1 VAAVLIAALG
11 YGLYQWWQHRS
22 KAAPRKEGTLRERPE
37 AYLEEPD
44 QQNVSELWQQAD
56 ARARTGDFLGAVR
69 TIYLAVLALLH
80 QARLIRYERTRTN
93 GEYADQLRPRRA
105 LHRPFLGLTGVFE
118 VKWYG
123 ERACAAEDYR
133 ACRELAEEIRV
144 GSLAAG
150 EPALG

>member
-1 VAAVLIAALG
+1 MFGVGIRNSNLFSYQYGADMEGRTIHSQYLQIAADNGFVGLG
-11 YGLYQWWQHRS
+11 L
-22 KAAPRKEGTLRERPE
+22 
-37 AYLEEPD
+37 
-44 QQNVSELWQQAD
+44 
-56 ARARTGDFLGAVR
+56 
-69 TIYLAVLALLH
+69 YLAVLALLH
-80 QARLIRYERTRTN
+80 RGTFIRYELPRTN